1 MRPQC
6 ALGALGASESFRI
19 DIFRRF
25 CTLYCLINFQE
36 QWWVC
41 RGTLGI
47 DEECASEEVIG
58 VHLLVI
64 LKTEGRSVER
74 IRRELPLKDG
84 AEGAT
89 Q

>member
-1 MRPQC
+1 MWPER
-6 ALGALGASESFRI
+6 ALGALRASESFRI

-36 QWWVC
+36 QWWVS

-47 DEECASEEVIG
+47 VKECASEEVIG
-58 VHLLVI
+58 VHLCVYLE
-64 LKTEGRSVER
+64 TEGGGVER
-74 IRRELPLKDG
+74 IRRELPLLDG